1 MKLNNSLNCILLLT
15 ALLAFPGNPVR
26 AGEIWTDGQDA
37 SLVLG
42 TATFTSSTIGT
53 GPEDLNHC
61 SGIATDPAT
70 GKVFVTDT
78 ANHRVL
84 RYDSFENLS
93 NGGDAEAVFGQ
104 ADFGTGAS
112 GLSVSAMNIP
122 FGLTVGPDGEL
133 WVVDQTNNRVL
144 RFDNAATASSGAD
157 ADGVLGQSDFSTS
170 TVGAGTTGLNEPHDV
185 AVNSDGVLF
194 ILDTDNNRVLV
205 FTDAVNKSD
214 GAAADAVLGQP
225 DFATTD
231 PDTSQS
237 TLRYARG
244 IAVDSNGTLFVSDQ
258 SNKRIMIFDDAG
270 NLSSGSNA
278 DRQIG
283 QPDFDTSTAGT
294 DDWSFDSIDGIDIGT
309 DGSLYVCDNSNAR
322 ILIFENAASLS
333 GVSTPDNVLGQPD
346 FAGTSS
352 NRTAAGFIGPNDVAI
367 DNAGNLW
374 MADVTGR
381 RVLAFEKFI
390 LQPDLTVGSS
400 ASELKGDDVYNAN
413 AAGQRKSIRTDGRK
427 VKVYCTIGNDG
438 TIDEAYTLQGK
449 GTTRRFKVK
458 TWLISGGRTNVTSAV
473 KNGIH
478 STTELANGE
487 SLRYRIEVTP
497 KGRTRS
503 QRANFNAWLRASSPT
518 DGEVD
523 KVIGRIQNRP

>member
-1 MKLNNSLNCILLLT
+1 
-15 ALLAFPGNPVR
+15 
-26 AGEIWTDGQDA
+26 
-37 SLVLG
+37 
-42 TATFTSSTIGT
+42 
-53 GPEDLNHC
+53 
-61 SGIATDPAT
+61 
-70 GKVFVTDT
+70 
-78 ANHRVL
+78 
-84 RYDSFENLS
+84 
-93 NGGDAEAVFGQ
+93 
-104 ADFGTGAS
+104 
-112 GLSVSAMNIP
+112 
-122 FGLTVGPDGEL
+122 
-133 WVVDQTNNRVL
+133 
-144 RFDNAATASSGAD
+144 
-157 ADGVLGQSDFSTS
+157 
-170 TVGAGTTGLNEPHDV
+170 
-185 AVNSDGVLF
+185 
-194 ILDTDNNRVLV
+194 
-205 FTDAVNKSD
+205 
-214 GAAADAVLGQP
+214 
-225 DFATTD
+225 
-231 PDTSQS
+231 
-237 TLRYARG
+237 
-244 IAVDSNGTLFVSDQ
+244 
-258 SNKRIMIFDDAG
+258 
-270 NLSSGSNA
+270 
-278 DRQIG
+278 
-283 QPDFDTSTAGT
+283 
-294 DDWSFDSIDGIDIGT
+294 
-309 DGSLYVCDNSNAR
+309 
-322 ILIFENAASLS
+322 
-333 GVSTPDNVLGQPD
+333 
-346 FAGTSS
+346 
-352 NRTAAGFIGPNDVAI
+352 
-367 DNAGNLW
+367 